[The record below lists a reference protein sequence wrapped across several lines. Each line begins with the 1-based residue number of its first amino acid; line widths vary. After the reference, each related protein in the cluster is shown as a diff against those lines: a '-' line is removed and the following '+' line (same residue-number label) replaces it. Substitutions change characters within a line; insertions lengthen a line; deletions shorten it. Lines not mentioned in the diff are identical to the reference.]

1 MKRNK
6 LKHEIDALELQI
18 NDLRAEI
25 DRIGHLNFLLYQDI
39 QYLLKNLF
47 FYAEGNMSE
56 MTLVNE
62 LHKIKE
68 HIDYIIEEEEV
79 KY

>member
-25 DRIGHLNFLLYQDI
+25 DRVGRLNFLLYQDI

-47 FYAEGNMSE
+47 LYLEGNLSKMAFIK
-56 MTLVNE
+56 E
-62 LHKIKE
+62 LHEIKE
-68 HIDYIIEEEEV
+68 HIDYIIEDEEV